1 MSETEADPLSGD
13 DQQEDAGDSQKCI
26 LIVDDSSMM
35 RLAVREI
42 LAPLGHEILE
52 AGDGEEALD
61 IAFFRELDMMFL
73 DWIMPKKSGLE
84 VLRELRE
91 VPRTKDL
98 PVVLLTQLT
107 DPTVVREAAP
117 YGVVDYLSKPA
128 NPRRLVEKV
137 RKYLD

>member
-1 MSETEADPLSGD
+1 MSESADDLLSSD
-13 DQQEDAGDSQKCI
+13 DSQEDASDSQSCI

-42 LAPLGHEILE
+42 IAPLGHEVLE
-52 AGDGEEALD
+52 AGDGEEALE

-84 VLRELRE
+84 VLQELRE
-91 VPRTKDL
+91 VPRTRDL
-98 PVVLLTQLT
+98 TVVLLTQLT

-137 RKYLD
+137 RKYLG